1 MENNSIAN
9 IINILKQQYTDSKCK
24 ALLHKKSGEYYDTIY
39 STLSIIN
46 ITLLSITTISKI
58 ITDIYTDTNIDD
70 IVFTILVAVSTAL
83 SSIIHFLNY
92 SELSVLHINKSLS
105 YTSIYQSIDRQMI
118 VPTENIHEYYS
129 WITKKYDTL
138 LLQLPDI
145 PKYIQDKYEGKL
157 NDIESS
163 PFQRNRDVSPESN
176 NMYNTTAISKEEQYQ
191 IDRWIANE

>member
-1 MENNSIAN
+1 MEHHSTIN
-9 IINILKQQYTDSKCK
+9 IINILKQQYSDSKYK

-39 STLSIIN
+39 SVLSIIN

-70 IVFTILVAVSTAL
+70 IVFTVLIAVSTAL

-118 VPTENIHEYYS
+118 VPTENIQEYYS

-145 PKYIQDKYEGKL
+145 PKYIQNKYKKEMCDSEINNNL
-157 NDIESS
+157 QVNI
-163 PFQRNRDVSPESN
+163 DVNPEV
-176 NMYNTTAISKEEQYQ
+176 AIISKEEQYQ